1 MENHRSM
8 FSNGDGTGIPYAPQ
22 QGGAYCEVGQCF
34 ESGPIPPIWDSL
46 VRVHPITEGSIIL
59 SWCVGWGMR
68 TCWSTPMF
76 LNSGCH
82 LKAHLGSCEKILIP
96 RPTPYHLNQTPQ
108 ECVLS
113 SQVISAYRSWESL
126 SGTSGVHKELN
137 TLTVRPSLFL
147 PPSVYRL
154 PSLGSGRKAG
164 LEIKQ

>member
-1 MENHRSM
+1 MYLRWRTTSLCSQTEMELETIRSPARGRLLQSGGVSNH
-8 FSNGDGTGIPYAPQ
+8 APT
-22 QGGAYCEVGQCF
+22 
-34 ESGPIPPIWDSL
+34 PPIGDSL

-113 SQVISAYRSWESL
+113 SQVISAYRS
-126 SGTSGVHKELN
+126 
-137 TLTVRPSLFL
+137 
-147 PPSVYRL
+147 
-154 PSLGSGRKAG
+154 
-164 LEIKQ
+164 